1 MADCQNCKRR
11 LAEGESA
18 WADDW
23 KVLDVKGT
31 TVTWRIETRYTCD
44 DCAAVTA

>member
-1 MADCQNCKRR
+1 MKCHQCDRP

-23 KVLDVKGT
+23 HV
-31 TVTWRIETRYTCD
+31 VTPEGAHFETRYTCD